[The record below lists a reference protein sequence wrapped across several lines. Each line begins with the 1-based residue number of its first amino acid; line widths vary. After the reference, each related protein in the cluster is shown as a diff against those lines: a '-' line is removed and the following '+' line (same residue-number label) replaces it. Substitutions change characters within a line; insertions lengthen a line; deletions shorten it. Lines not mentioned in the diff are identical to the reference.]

1 VYALNGANGAVLWQT
16 PMNRVIG
23 SVVTA
28 DLGSGYQDVLAPTT
42 NGVVVLDGK
51 TGSVITTLQAD
62 TGFQNS
68 PLITDDPNGTV
79 GITLAG
85 LPSRR
90 QHRLPLRSRRIE
102 RVPRERTGGVAT
114 VPSRPGAD
122 G

>member
-1 VYALNGANGAVLWQT
+1 MAHVLWQT

-51 TGSVITTLQAD
+51 TGAVITTLQPD

-68 PLITDDPNGTV
+68 PLVTDDPNGTI

-85 LPSRR
+85 YQAGGSIVYHYEIARLERIGR
-90 QHRLPLRSRRIE
+90 QRGGSMAA
-102 RVPRERTGGVAT
+102 VP
-114 VPSRPGAD
+114 PRPAVD

>member
-1 VYALNGANGAVLWQT
+1 
-16 PMNRVIG
+16 MNRVIG

-51 TGSVITTLQAD
+51 TGATITTLQPD

-68 PLITDDPNGTV
+68 PLITDDPNGTI

-85 LPSRR
+85 YQAGGSVVYHYEIAGSNGDRSSTRRGPGRSSTTTPS
-90 QHRLPLRSRRIE
+90 
-102 RVPRERTGGVAT
+102 
-114 VPSRPGAD
+114 
-122 G
+122 